1 MGMGQEAS
9 QDKGLARSMIAREGR
24 KSGQGA
30 QAGPGES
37 LGEKGQ
43 VKPWSNEVR
52 AGVGR
57 TSLAYQRPMHLC
69 EPYPAPSHGSKVSLS
84 LSLSLSHSLSLSPS
98 PPLPCSATGRPL
110 HTLLPADEVYA
121 QKMKYKAISE
131 ELDNALNDIT
141 SL

>member
-9 QDKGLARSMIAREGR
+9 QDKGLARSTIAREGR

-30 QAGPGES
+30 QAGLGES

-43 VKPWSNEVR
+43 AKPWSNEVR
-52 AGVGR
+52 AGVGG

-84 LSLSLSHSLSLSPS
+84 LSHIHSLFL
-98 PPLPCSATGRPL
+98 PPPHCPALLSATGRPP